1 MQPTNRL
8 PAQKAR
14 LLFTEMSLKK
24 QLFTGLLCALSYLTF
39 AQTTGSLHGRITSD
53 QGEPLPGVTVTLAG
67 TQKGTHTNETG
78 RYRLENLAPGTYTLA
93 ISFVGYQTQQK
104 TVTVKAEE
112 THAHHFRLIS
122 STHELESVSIIGRSE
137 AQEVNRQAFNV
148 TAIDAQKLHNSTLDL
163 SHALDRV
170 SGVRVRESGGV
181 GSNFNFSLNGFTGR
195 QVKFFIDGVPMDNFG
210 SSFQLNNIPINL
222 AERVEVYKG
231 VVPIWLGSDAL
242 GGAVNIV
249 TGNKQRNYVDASYSY
264 GSFNTH
270 RSAVNAGMTT
280 KSGFTFQL
288 NAFQNYSNNNYW
300 VTVDVADINTGEYFR
315 NQRVRRFHD
324 TYRNETLVANIGVVG
339 KRFADKLLFGITL
352 GQNRADIQTGARM
365 VSVFGNWYRRGNIVM
380 PSVRYQKDNLFVK
393 GLSVRLTGNVN
404 LGQEQNVD
412 TVYRRYN
419 WFQQFKQYEG
429 KGSERERS
437 LYKFRNNTGLV
448 TANVNYQLSEKHALS
463 INNVFNTFNRTG
475 SDELNPTSAN
485 YEQPRIN
492 TKNILGVGYKY
503 DYSDRWNTSLFAKH
517 FSQHNKY
524 GITYNPSGNF
534 GDVAYMTQKN
544 GFNQVG
550 YGVATSFFLRKTLQ
564 LKASYEKSYRLP
576 ETDELYG
583 DLLNLEG
590 NINLKPESSNNYNV
604 GVNYLTSLASV
615 HRFSF
620 AANVLYRDAHDFIRP
635 RLNNNQTKQVMDNL
649 ADVTNLGFDGEIRY
663 SYKQLLTIGTNLT
676 YQNLR
681 NNTRYEAGYTT
692 ESPLFRDRIPNMP
705 FLFGNA
711 DASLFLRNVGGQGN
725 TLTFGY
731 NLLYVH
737 AYYLYW
743 PSLGQDKLDIPQ
755 QLAHDVNLVYA
766 LANGKYNLGFECKN
780 LLDSRLYDN
789 FSLQKPSRGFYLKL
803 RYFLSK

>member
-1 MQPTNRL
+1 M
-8 PAQKAR
+8 
-14 LLFTEMSLKK
+14 
-24 QLFTGLLCALSYLTF
+24 LSYLAH
-39 AQTTGSLHGRITSD
+39 AQSTGALRGRIVSEEGD
-53 QGEPLPGVTVTLAG
+53 QLMGVTVMLAG
-67 TQKGTHTNETG
+67 TSKGINTDESGNFQLDNLSPGTHTLT
-78 RYRLENLAPGTYTLA
+78 A
-93 ISFVGYQTQQK
+93 SFVGYQTQQK
-104 TVTVKAEE
+104 TVTVKSGE
-112 THAHHFRLIS
+112 TLRHNFRLVS
-122 STHELESVSIIGRSE
+122 STQQLETVSVIGRSE
-137 AQEVNRQAFNV
+137 AKEVCRQAFNV
-148 TAIDAQKLHNSTLDL
+148 TAIDATKLHNSTLDL

-195 QVKFFIDGVPMDNFG
+195 QVKFFIDGIPMDNFG

-249 TGNKQRNYVDASYSY
+249 TGNRQRNYLDASYSY

-270 RSAVNAGMTT
+270 RTAVNAGVTT
-280 KSGFTFQL
+280 KSGFTVQL

-324 TYRNETLVANIGVVG
+324 TYRNETIVATVGVVG

-352 GQNRADIQTGARM
+352 GQNRAEIQTGARM
-365 VSVFGNWYRRGNIVM
+365 VSVFGDWYRRGNIVM
-380 PSVRYQKDNLFVK
+380 PSVRYQKDNLLIK
-393 GLSVRLTGNVN
+393 GLNVRLTGNFN

-419 WFQQFKQYEG
+419 WFQQYKQYPG

-437 LYKFRNNTGLV
+437 LYKFRNNNGLV
-448 TANVNYQLSEKHALS
+448 TANVSYQISEKQALS

-485 YEQPRIN
+485 YEQPRVN
-492 TKNILGVGYKY
+492 TKNVLGIGYKY
-503 DYSDRWNTSLFAKH
+503 DYSERWNTSLFIKH
-517 FSQHNKY
+517 FSQNNKY
-524 GITYNPSGNF
+524 GITYNPSGTY

-544 GFNQVG
+544 GFNQLG
-550 YGVATSFFLRKTLQ
+550 YGIATSFFLQKNLQ
-564 LKASYEKSYRLP
+564 LKASFEKSYRLP

-590 NINLKPESSNNYNV
+590 NINLKPETSRNYNL
-604 GVNYLTSLASV
+604 GFSYLTNLAKV

-620 AANVLYRDAHDFIRP
+620 AGNVLYRDAQGFIRP

-663 SYKQLLTIGTNLT
+663 SYRQFLTVGTNLT

-681 NNTRYEAGYTT
+681 NNTRYEDGYTT

-725 TLTFGY
+725 TLSVGY

-743 PSLGQDKLDIPQ
+743 PSLGQDKLDIPE

-766 LANGKYNLGFECKN
+766 LAGGKYNIGFECKN
-780 LLDSRLYDN
+780 VLDSKLYDN
-789 FSLQKPSRGFYLKL
+789 FSLQKPSRGFYVKL
-803 RYFLSK
+803 RYFVGK

>member
-1 MQPTNRL
+1 MPIVQT
-8 PAQKAR
+8 R
-14 LLFTEMSLKK
+14 LLLLLLFFLWVSVSLRAQSGAYFSLSGTVRASSGEAIPGASVVIEKLKK
-24 QLFTGLLCALSYLTF
+24 ST
-39 AQTTGSLHGRITSD
+39 ITD
-53 QGEPLPGVTVTLAG
+53 EKGHFVLAG
-67 TQKGTHTNETG
+67 IPKGDYAIQVRSVGFKEQLKTLKIHQNI
-78 RYRLENLAPGTYTLA
+78 RHNLA
-93 ISFVGYQTQQK
+93 
-104 TVTVKAEE
+104 
-112 THAHHFRLIS
+112 
-122 STHELESVSIIGRSE
+122 LEQDDIQLSEVSVIGRSD
-137 AQEVNRQAFNV
+137 AKEVARQAFNV
-148 TAIDAQKLHNSTLDL
+148 TAIDAGKLHNSTLDL

-181 GSNFNFSLNGFTGR
+181 GSNFNFSLNGFSGR
-195 QVKFFIDGVPMDNFG
+195 QVKFFIDGIPMDNFG

-222 AERVEVYKG
+222 AERVDVYKG

-249 TGNKQRNYVDASYSY
+249 TDNRQRNYVDASYSY

-270 RSAVNAGMTT
+270 RSAVNAGITT
-280 KSGFTFQL
+280 KSGFTFQV
-288 NAFQNYSNNNYW
+288 NAFQNYSDNNYW

-324 TYRNETLVANIGVVG
+324 TYRNETVVANIGVVG
-339 KRFADKLLFGITL
+339 KRYADKLLFGITL
-352 GQNRADIQTGARM
+352 GQNRAEIQTGARM

-393 GLSVRLTGNVN
+393 GLNVRLTGNVN

-419 WFQQFKQYEG
+419 WFQQFKQYPG
-429 KGSERERS
+429 LGSERERS
-437 LYKFRNNTGLV
+437 LYKFRNNNGLV
-448 TANVNYQLSEKHALS
+448 TANVSYQISEKQS
-463 INNVFNTFNRTG
+463 ISVNNVINTFNRQG
-475 SDELNPTSAN
+475 FDELNPTNQN
-485 YEQPRIN
+485 YEQPRVN
-492 TKNILGVGYKY
+492 TKNVLGIGYKY
-503 DYSDRWNTSLFAKH
+503 DHNDRWNTSLFIKH

-524 GITYNPSGNF
+524 GITYNPSGNY

-544 GFNQVG
+544 SFNQLG
-550 YGVATSFFLRKTLQ
+550 YGLATSYFLQKNVQ

-590 NINLKPESSNNYNV
+590 NINLKPETSYNYNL
-604 GVNYLTSLASV
+604 GVSYLTNLTKR
-615 HRFSF
+615 HRFSL
-620 AANVLYRDAHDFIRP
+620 AANALYRDARGFIRP

-663 SYKQLLTIGTNLT
+663 SYKRLVTAGMNLT

-681 NNTRYEAGYTT
+681 NNTRFEDGITG
-692 ESPLFRDRIPNMP
+692 ESPLYRDRIPNMP

-711 DASLFLRNVGGQGN
+711 DASLFLRNVGGVGN

-743 PSLGQDKLDIPQ
+743 PSLGQNKLDIPE
-755 QLAHDVNLVYA
+755 QLAHDANIVYA
-766 LANGKYNLGFECKN
+766 LANGKYNIGLECKN
-780 LLDSRLYDN
+780 LLDNRLYDN
-789 FSLQKPSRGFYLKL
+789 FSLQKPSRGFYLKI
-803 RYFLSK
+803 RYFVGN